1 MAGRVTQVPR
11 LVPIEPGDPVART
24 TQVVRQTVADIDAPL
39 RVTQVSRGV
48 LVPSNEGSAVALTT
62 QVSRLVAVPADE
74 DAAQALT
81 TQVTRLV
88 AFAAPVVAGGERS
101 FGYIIG

>member
-48 LVPSNEGSAVALTT
+48 LVPSNEGSAVALITQVARLVLVPFDEDSTQILTT
-62 QVSRLVAVPADE
+62 QVSR
-74 DAAQALT
+74 
-81 TQVTRLV
+81 RV
-88 AFAAPVVAGGERS
+88 AFAAPIVSGGERS